1 MQPEEI
7 HIKFPEGNSLDLPRG
22 TMAREALKKG
32 GQGSLKKVVAARL
45 NGESIDLTKGLS
57 QDGTIGPDF

>member
-7 HIKFPEGNSLDLPRG
+7 HINFPEGNSLDLPQETTVRD
-22 TMAREALKKG
+22 ALKKG

-45 NGESIDLTKGLS
+45 NGELIDLTRGLS
-57 QDGTIGPDF
+57 QDGT